1 MKKKSIILFVVVV
14 MLLTVGYAKESNAS
28 VTTGRENGSES
39 GKLEFP
45 KTSAYYVMSGFGEEF
60 HIFRFDSPNDG
71 TVIYQISDSQYLVAK
86 DAGKT
91 GMSYANLF
99 LEDAHLLAL
108 SDKYFLF
115 LTEEGK
121 VAVSFKE
128 KKDTDKGKILH
139 DEIPFDKL
147 SDEEKNAFIY
157 PVSYEKVLNEE

>member
-1 MKKKSIILFVVVV
+1 MKKKISILFVVVV

-45 KTSAYYVMSGFGEEF
+45 KTSAYYDMSGFGEEF

-71 TVIYQISDSQYLVAK
+71 MVIYQISDSHYLIAE
-86 DAGKT
+86 DAGET
-91 GMSYANLF
+91 GMVYANLF

-108 SDKYFLF
+108 SDKHFLF

-121 VAVSFKE
+121 VAVSLKE

-139 DEIPFDKL
+139 DKIPFDKL

-157 PVSYEKVLNEE
+157 PVSYEKVLNE